1 MAYQQSPVKV
11 LKGQMKNKAAGLMH
25 GDSVA
30 HQNVK
35 SGKDSEL
42 LNYSTNKY
50 TYTSNPNDPLAN
62 NRIQDG
68 HLTGPRFHYSDVKD
82 GPSVRESF
90 NQAFKRASKLGAKT
104 FNFYHSGTK
113 GEDGKYTFKG
123 GKYTTEK
130 S

>member
-1 MAYQQSPVKV
+1 MAYTQSPANV

-35 SGKDSEL
+35 KGNDSEL
-42 LNYSTNKY
+42 LNYSTNQYSY
-50 TYTSNPNDPLAN
+50 TNNPNDRLAN
-62 NRIQDG
+62 NRVQDG
-68 HLTGPRFHYSDVKD
+68 HLTGARFHYSDKED
-82 GPSVRESF
+82 GPSVREAF
-90 NQAFKRASKLGAKT
+90 NQAFKRAGKLGAKT
-104 FNFYHSGTK
+104 FNFHHSGTK
-113 GEDGKYTFKG
+113 DKDGKYTFKG